1 MWGGE
6 KLPGAGSR
14 HSRRTEIGGGGRGG
28 SRRRFLRVSAVKG
41 PSRERAAGLDKHE
54 GSGKGIPKR
63 KYISEGLCAPQ
74 VGRGRWCR
82 REGSVPE
89 SCSGVGGRTGVQD
102 PPTGATCRRR
112 APCLESALEFGAPPE
127 FSRPLSGDRRP
138 ALMQMAPRTER

>member
-14 HSRRTEIGGGGRGG
+14 HSRRTGIGGGGGGG
-28 SRRRFLRVSAVKG
+28 SRRLFLRVSAVKG
-41 PSRERAAGLDKHE
+41 PSRERAAGLDKYE

-63 KYISEGLCAPQ
+63 KCISEGLCAPW

-102 PPTGATCRRR
+102 PPP
-112 APCLESALEFGAPPE
+112 APHADAGHPAWSQHLNSGHHAE